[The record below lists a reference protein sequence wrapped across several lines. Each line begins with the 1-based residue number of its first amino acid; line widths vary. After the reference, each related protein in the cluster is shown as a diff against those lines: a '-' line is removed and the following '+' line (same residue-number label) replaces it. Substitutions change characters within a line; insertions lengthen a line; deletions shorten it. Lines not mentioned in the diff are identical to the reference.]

1 MKDLA
6 FRGICARDLMQLIH
20 KDCERINDMGFRDK
34 IGKEIMFFDG
44 GMGTLLQAR
53 GLKAGEVPETWN
65 ILHPDIIKQ
74 INKEYILAGC
84 NVVSA
89 NTFGV
94 NSFKCKNLAYS
105 VDELVSAG
113 IKIAKSAIDE
123 ACAEKNLNGKGLYC
137 ALDVGSI
144 GKLLKPLGE
153 VSFDDAYD
161 AYKEVV
167 LAGDKAGADLILIE
181 TMSDSYEIKAAVLAA
196 KENSKLP
203 IVVTMI
209 FDENGKLLTGGNVE
223 SVTAMLEGLGVDAV
237 GFNCGLGPEQ
247 MKKLL
252 PQLTEC
258 CSLPIV
264 ISSNAGLPVVVNG
277 KTVFTVEPD
286 EFAESVK
293 TLVEMGASAVGGC
306 CGTTPKHIE
315 KVVEACKNMKIAPVT
330 DKKLTVVSSYNHA
343 ARFSKKPLIIGE
355 RINPTGKP
363 KLKQALRDHDLE
375 YIYKEGI
382 AQEENGAHILDVNV
396 GLPEVDEPAL
406 MQEAVTGIQAIIDL
420 PLQIDTSD
428 ALAMEK
434 GLRYYNGKPMLNSVN
449 GKKES
454 MESVFPIA
462 KKYGAVVVCLCLD
475 KGGIPETVEG
485 RLKIA
490 EKIVKTAAEYGI
502 SKNNLVIDALVLTIS
517 TGQDNAN
524 VTLETLRRIRYEMG
538 IHTVLGVSNISFG
551 LPDRVNIN
559 TAFFTMAL
567 QNGLSA
573 GIVNPSSAPMM
584 AAYHS
589 FNALTGNDEQC
600 MEYIE
605 KYAQTEANKTS
616 DAKATDA
623 KIVNDK
629 TASDKTA
636 SGKTAVGKTALLG
649 TVTPSNGLSLQDSI
663 VKGLAES
670 AREATIRLLEEKNDS
685 LSIINDM
692 LIPAL
697 DIVGKGF
704 EEKRMFL
711 PQLLMSAEAAKSSF
725 EAIKAT
731 LSKQGKGNNSKGKIV
746 IATVKGDIHDIGK
759 NIVKTLLE
767 NYGFEMIDLGKD
779 VEPELI
785 LAAVQEHN
793 AKLVGLSALMTTTV
807 VYMEETIK
815 LLREKNAGCKVMVGG
830 AVLTQE
836 YADMIGADYYSK
848 DAMGSVRYA
857 NGMHDRGEMC

>member
-1 MKDLA
+1 MS
-6 FRGICARDLMQLIH
+6 
-20 KDCERINDMGFRDK
+20 FRDK
-34 IGKEIMFFDG
+34 IGKEILFFDG
-44 GMGTLLQAR
+44 GMGTLLQER
-53 GLKAGEVPETWN
+53 GLKTGEVPETWN
-65 ILHPDIIKQ
+65 ILHPEVIGQ
-74 INKEYILAGC
+74 IHKEYLLAGSH
-84 NVVSA
+84 VISA

-94 NSFKCKNLAYS
+94 NRFKCKDLTYS
-105 VDELVSAG
+105 VDELVCAG
-113 IKIAKSAIDE
+113 INIVKEAIAQVCTDGD
-123 ACAEKNLNGKGLYC
+123 CKNRELYC
-137 ALDVGSI
+137 ALDIGSL

-153 VSFDDAYD
+153 ISFDEAYD
-161 AYKEVV
+161 AFKEAVI
-167 LAGDKAGADLILIE
+167 AGDKAGADLILIE

-203 IVVTMI
+203 VVVTMI
-209 FDENGKLLTGGNVE
+209 FDENGKLLTGGDVE

-264 ISSNAGLPVVVNG
+264 INPNAGLPVVVNG
-277 KTVFTVEPD
+277 QTMYTVEPD
-286 EFAESVK
+286 AFADSVK

-315 KVVEACKNMKIAPVT
+315 KVVEYCKNLQIASIV
-330 DKKLTVVSSYNHA
+330 DKKITVVSSYNHA
-343 ARFSKKPLIIGE
+343 VRFSRKPLIIGE
-355 RINPTGKP
+355 RINPTGKS

-375 YIYKEGI
+375 YLYKEGLT
-382 AQEENGAHILDVNV
+382 QEENGAHILDVNV
-396 GLPEVDEPAL
+396 GLPEIDEPVL
-406 MQEAVTGIQAIIDL
+406 MQEAVMGIQAIIDL

-428 ALAMEK
+428 TLAMEK

-475 KGGIPETVEG
+475 ESGIPETVEG
-485 RLKIA
+485 RLQIA
-490 EKIVKTAAEYGI
+490 RKIVKTAAEYGI
-502 SKNNLVIDALVLTIS
+502 PKKNLVMDALVLTIS

-524 VTLETLRRIRYEMG
+524 VTLETMRRIRYEMG
-538 IHTVLGVSNISFG
+538 LHTVLGVSNISFG
-551 LPDRVNIN
+551 LPDRVKIN
-559 TAFFTMAL
+559 TAFFTMAMN
-567 QNGLSA
+567 NGLSA
-573 GIVNPSSAPMM
+573 GIVNPSGESMMSA
-584 AAYHS
+584 YYS
-589 FNALTGNDEQC
+589 FNALIGEDDQC
-600 MEYIE
+600 MTYIE
-605 KYAQTEANKTS
+605 KCGQSGGDKAVSAPKNAQQSELSLS
-616 DAKATDA
+616 DA
-623 KIVNDK
+623 
-629 TASDKTA
+629 
-636 SGKTAVGKTALLG
+636 
-649 TVTPSNGLSLQDSI
+649 I
-663 VKGLAES
+663 VKGLSES
-670 AREATIRLLEEKNDS
+670 AHQATIALLEKKVDS

-704 EEKRMFL
+704 EEKKMFL
-711 PQLLMSAEAAKSSF
+711 PQLLMSADAAKASF

-731 LSKQGKGNNSKGKIV
+731 LSKQGKDSESKGKIV

-779 VEPELI
+779 VAPELI
-785 LAAVQEHN
+785 LKTVREN
-793 AKLVGLSALMTTTV
+793 NIKLVGLSALMTTTV

-815 LLREKNAGCKVMVGG
+815 LLREHNAGCKVMVGG

-857 NGMHDRGEMC
+857 NALYDKGEL